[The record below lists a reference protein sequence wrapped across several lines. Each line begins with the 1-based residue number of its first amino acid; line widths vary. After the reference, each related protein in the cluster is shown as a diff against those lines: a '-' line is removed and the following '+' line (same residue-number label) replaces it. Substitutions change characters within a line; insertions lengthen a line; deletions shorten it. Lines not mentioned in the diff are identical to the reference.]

1 MNANKNVQPEVSSGP
16 YAAIRAMNQEV
27 VQKFFKGES
36 DDPAQI
42 IERLEERAEY
52 EEEE

>member
-1 MNANKNVQPEVSSGP
+1 MNANKSMQPEVSSGL
-16 YAAIRAMNQEV
+16 YAAIRAKNQEA

-42 IERLEERAEY
+42 IERLEERAES
-52 EEEE
+52 EEE